1 MGRPK
6 VDEPKRQYTVMLR
19 PSVVA
24 EIDRLAAI
32 RGRRTRSELMSNL
45 IDLGLDEL
53 QTLDK
58 LGLLQAVAYGD
69 RVLKKL
75 KDAMRKGKIVEDKDG
90 NLEIKK

>member
-6 VDEPKRQYTVMLR
+6 VEEPKKQYTVMLR

-45 IDLGLDEL
+45 IDLGLEEL

-58 LGLLQAVAYGD
+58 LGLLNAVAYGD

-75 KDAMRKGKIVEDKDG
+75 KDAIRKGKIVEDEKG